1 MPTRVWAGRDYAT
14 RLDHTV
20 FCQHA
25 QLTARQSQFA
35 AENFGVVLAD
45 QWCPSGDPPRRAV
58 IDGRL
63 TRVDEAAA
71 ELRVFDLFPET
82 AIMQVGVIEKR
93 LRSAHCRP
101 GEAAFLCSVVDVFR

>member
-25 QLTARQSQFA
+25 ELTARQSQFVG
-35 AENFGVVLAD
+35 ENFGVVLAD
-45 QWCPSGDPPRRAV
+45 QRCPSGDTPRRAV

-63 TRVDEAAA
+63 TRVDKAAA
-71 ELRVFDLFPET
+71 ELRVLDLFPET
-82 AIMQVGVIEKR
+82 AIMQVGVVKKR
-93 LRSAHCRP
+93 LRRAHWRP
-101 GEAAFLCSVVDVFR
+101 GEAAFLGSVVDL